1 MPEVSSINRGRERC
15 EAKWW
20 SCVRVD
26 KTNDQWYNNNKCY
39 NKKDEEE
46 EEKENVEQ
54 NH

>member
-20 SCVRVD
+20 SCDRVD
-26 KTNDQWYNNNKCY
+26 KSNDQWYNNNNKCY
-39 NKKDEEE
+39 TKKDE